1 MANDRKNKLTPK
13 QEKFVQGVINGLNY
27 TEAYKRAFPDTKM
40 SDNAIYSTASN
51 MINGTGK
58 FAPPKDKVRIRFLE
72 LNQKAAEKAKKED
85 EKKIADASEILIFL
99 SSVMRDENAEY
110 KDRMKAA
117 ELSGKRF
124 GIFSEHVQINANL
137 PPVVI
142 DDVRE

>member
-1 MANDRKNKLTPK
+1 MAKGPKDRLSPE
-13 QEKFVQGVINGLNY
+13 QEKFVQYVIELGNY

-51 MINGTGK
+51 MINGTGNYK
-58 FAPPKDKVRIRFLE
+58 ENNKVHIRFLE
-72 LNQKAAEKAKKED
+72 LNQKALKKSNKED
-85 EKKIADASEILIFL
+85 EKKIADASEILMFL

-124 GIFSEHVQINANL
+124 GIFSEHVQINENL
-137 PPVVI
+137 PPVII